1 MIRNTSLWGTW
12 KAELSNIIHDRS
24 VMLVMIGGILF
35 YALLYPLPYQKNVPG
50 QQALAVLDQDRSVL
64 ARQLIR
70 MADATPQLRV
80 AAVPQSMGEATALLE
95 NDVVHG
101 LLVIPANF
109 ERDVY
114 LGRPVNI
121 AFAGDASYFL
131 IYGNIVE
138 GLLKA
143 TTTLSVET
151 QIISSF
157 RKGSSPANIPGEIMP
172 FRMSPHGVFNPT
184 GGYINY
190 IVPAV
195 FVLILHQTLL
205 IAAGTVTI
213 KDRARRLS
221 GLVTTP
227 LRQALPIRLV
237 TFVFAYLILALLY
250 FGFFF
255 QLYGV
260 PHAAPQFALIGFSLL
275 FLTSTTLFAI
285 LLGYLL
291 PRPELTT
298 VIVLLSSL
306 PIVFTA
312 GFAWPASNLPEWL
325 DSLTMMIPAKPG
337 IQGFLSLNQMGAP
350 IQSLTSEIAY
360 LSGLSLFF
368 GLGILLLAMSERRR
382 SSNRMNA
389 ESAARSY

>member
-1 MIRNTSLWGTW
+1 MLRAANLW
-12 KAELSNIIHDRS
+12 AALQSELLHIVRDRS

-35 YALLYPLPYQKNVPG
+35 YALLYPLPYHHNVPG
-50 QQALAVLDQDRSVL
+50 KQAIAVLDLDRSAL
-64 ARQLIR
+64 ARKLVR

-80 AAVPQSMGEATALLE
+80 AAMPQSMDEATSLLE
-95 NDVVHG
+95 NGVVHG
-101 LLVIPANF
+101 LLVIPSGY

-121 AFAGDASYFL
+121 AVAGDASYFL

-138 GLLKA
+138 GLLTA
-143 TTTLSVET
+143 TTTLSVQT
-151 QIISSF
+151 QVLNSL
-157 RKGSSPANIPGEIMP
+157 RKGGNPARIRGEIIP
-172 FRMSPHGVFNPT
+172 LRMASNGVFNPT

-213 KDRARRLS
+213 KDRTRRAS
-221 GLVTTP
+221 GLSVAP
-227 LRQALPIRLV
+227 LALAIPARLIL
-237 TFVFAYLILALLY
+237 FVFAYMVLALLY

-260 PHAAPQFALIGFSLL
+260 PHVSPKLTLIVFSLL

-285 LLGYLL
+285 WLGYLL
-291 PRPELTT
+291 PRPELIT

-312 GFAWPASNLPEWL
+312 GFAWPASNLPAWL
-325 DSLTMMIPAKPG
+325 DTLTMLIPAKPG
-337 IQGFLSLNQMGAP
+337 IQGFLALNQMGAP
-350 IQSLTSEIAY
+350 LHSLQTEIGCLVA
-360 LSGLSLFF
+360 LSLFF
-368 GLGILLLAMSERRR
+368 GITIVWLAADTKRASR
-382 SSNRMNA
+382 A
-389 ESAARSY
+389 G